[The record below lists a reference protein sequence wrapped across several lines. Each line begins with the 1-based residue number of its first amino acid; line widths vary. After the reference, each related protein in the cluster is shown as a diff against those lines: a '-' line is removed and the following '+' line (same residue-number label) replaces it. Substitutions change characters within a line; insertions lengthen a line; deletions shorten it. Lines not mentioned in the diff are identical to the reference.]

1 MCSHT
6 AMVRCECACR
16 QTIGAEPRGVVI
28 DFGCAQEL
36 GPDACISVAFQFVHS
51 FAMEGN
57 QYGRAP
63 ELFIELDAAKREV
76 RSCPLTSSCAFVS
89 AIVPVLVGDSRRA
102 SVARPHVAAGSRRG
116 AAVRQAAE
124 L

>member
-1 MCSHT
+1 MCSRT
-6 AMVRCECACR
+6 VMVRCVCTHR
-16 QTIGAEPRGVVI
+16 QAIGAEPRGVVI

-36 GPDACISVAFQFVHS
+36 AADGTLTVSQAYTRTFTL
-51 FAMEGN
+51 EGN

-63 ELFIELDAAKREV
+63 ELFMELEAAKREV
-76 RSCPLTSSCAFVS
+76 IAAKSTARCTLVPAMSSVSCLTAG
-89 AIVPVLVGDSRRA
+89 VPRLHGR
-102 SVARPHVAAGSRRG
+102 HNETGSRRG